1 MCVVTFVCFPVVQ
14 KVGAV
19 TAERDKRH
27 REYQN
32 AMRES
37 GQLQS
42 QLEISQSEVRMI
54 RMALAEKE
62 SEVTRAYD
70 ETLYVAS

>member
-1 MCVVTFVCFPVVQ
+1 MVTLVCFPVVQ

-27 REYQN
+27 NEYQN

-42 QLEISQSEVRMI
+42 QLEMSQSEVRMM

-70 ETLYVAS
+70 ETLYVAG